1 MEVRDLV
8 SCSKGERPERDPFV
22 CHRQF
27 LSSSRPGW
35 RTDPKRRNRLH
46 WGTAQKEGMDGWDES
61 KRRISKRGTN
71 SSIESGFFTES
82 RAVAFDIRFKM
93 DLEGPFT
100 QNEAKGEDQVQILEA
115 RENTR

>member
-1 MEVRDLV
+1 MEIRDLASCRRVRDQ
-8 SCSKGERPERDPFV
+8 GERPFCLPSPISVLLATWMADGPETPQQIALGD
-22 CHRQF
+22 
-27 LSSSRPGW
+27 
-35 RTDPKRRNRLH
+35 RTKR
-46 WGTAQKEGMDGWDES
+46 GDGWDES

-71 SSIESGFFTES
+71 SSTESGFFTES

-100 QNEAKGEDQVQILEA
+100 RNEAKGEDQVQILEA